1 MTGVPHLFQTYTG
14 RLIDFGNIRPD
25 DIDILDIAH
34 GLAHITR
41 FGGQAR
47 NHITVGEHSLTVA
60 SLVPPPYK
68 YTALLHDAAEAY
80 LGDIPKPLKN
90 LLPDYQRIE
99 KKFMEIIAEKFQFPY
114 PIPELIKAA
123 DRQAI
128 QREWAENVLSS
139 REKRAIPDDLAVREE
154 FLIRFREYERLHE
167 RTFRGRE

>member
-1 MTGVPHLFQTYTG
+1 MMQVPSLFQTYTG
-14 RLIDFGNIRPD
+14 RLIDFREIRPE

-34 GLAHITR
+34 GLANITR

-60 SLVPPPYK
+60 SLVPPPLK
-68 YTALLHDAAEAY
+68 FTALLHDAAEAY

-99 KKFMEIIAEKFQFPY
+99 KQLMGIIADKFGFQY
-114 PIPELIKAA
+114 PIPWIIKEA

-128 QREWAENVLSS
+128 QQEWAENVLNSRPKSS
-139 REKRAIPDDLAVREE
+139 IPDDLTVRDE
-154 FLIRFREYERLHE
+154 FLARFREYELLHIKD
-167 RTFRGRE
+167 TFGG

>member
-1 MTGVPHLFQTYTG
+1 MMQVPSLFQTYTG
-14 RLIDFGNIRPD
+14 RLIDFREIRTE

-60 SLVPPPYK
+60 SLVPPPFK
-68 YTALLHDAAEAY
+68 FTALLHDAAEAY

-99 KKFMEIIAEKFQFPY
+99 KQLMGIIADKFGFPY
-114 PIPELIKAA
+114 PVPWIIKEA

-128 QREWAENVLSS
+128 QQEWAENVLNS
-139 REKRAIPDDLAVREE
+139 RPKNSIPDDLTVRDE
-154 FLIRFREYERLHE
+154 FLARFCEYELLHVKDAP
-167 RTFRGRE
+167 GGQ